1 MRWFDVLDLLQNLKK
16 RWIMNGVN
24 VYTKQDGTCI
34 DSTYA
39 L

>member
-1 MRWFDVLDLLQNLKK
+1 MVLCLGFASKSEK
-16 RWIMNGVN
+16 RWIRNGVN